1 MRSSCGRLTTFKNI
15 RSTVRGADEY
25 LLVGIDVAKNR
36 HHAFFG
42 TPKGKTLWKNLVFDN
57 SVIGFEALR
66 GLARDLQNKY
76 GLDNVVYG
84 LEPTASY
91 HKPLAE
97 YLIRQGEPVVYVS
110 NVAVAKNRALLDGRW
125 DKNDKKDAANVA
137 DLVGQGRCLYYDV
150 PEESLRELRGLI
162 AFRSKLKKQEH
173 ALRMRL
179 RNNLFAQY
187 FPELDRIYI
196 RAGQPDDMV
205 LSIAEHCLDPKEIA
219 QMEFDSFLT
228 LITKRKIRIEQE
240 QRLRGIWE
248 AAKNSAGCQV
258 HEAAKFEAKS
268 MVTQLK
274 AARQAVKDVEL
285 QMKTVAERFA
295 EYECLLS
302 IPGFGPIVSAMVL
315 AAIGDASRFE
325 HRKQVLRLAGL
336 DLSASRSGKTSDKAI
351 PVISKQG
358 KAALRYAL
366 VQAAQVASS
375 LNPTI
380 RSYFSGLIKG
390 RECERGIKMKMKVKL
405 AAKMLVIAW
414 TLMKRKDQ
422 FNPSCFTV

>member
-1 MRSSCGRLTTFKNI
+1 MRSSCERLTTFKTI
-15 RSTVRGADEY
+15 RNAVRGADEY

-76 GLDNVVYG
+76 GLDKVVYG

-110 NVAVAKNRALLDGRW
+110 NVAVAKNRALL
-125 DKNDKKDAANVA
+125 
-137 DLVGQGRCLYYDV
+137 
-150 PEESLRELRGLI
+150 
-162 AFRSKLKKQEH
+162 
-173 ALRMRL
+173 
-179 RNNLFAQY
+179 
-187 FPELDRIYI
+187 
-196 RAGQPDDMV
+196 
-205 LSIAEHCLDPKEIA
+205 
-219 QMEFDSFLT
+219 T

-248 AAKNSAGCQV
+248 TTKNSAGCQV
-258 HEAAKFEAKS
+258 HDAAKFEAKS
-268 MVTQLK
+268 MVIQLR

-325 HRKQVLRLAGL
+325 HRGQVIRLAGL
-336 DLSASRSGKTSDKAI
+336 DLSASRSGKTSDKA
-351 PVISKQG
+351 ISKQG

-375 LNPTI
+375 FNPTI

-414 TLMKRKDQ
+414 TLMKRKEQ
-422 FNPSCFTV
+422 FDPSCFTV

>member
-1 MRSSCGRLTTFKNI
+1 MRSSCERLTTFKNI
-15 RSTVRGADEY
+15 RSAVRGADEY
-25 LLVGIDVAKNR
+25 LLVGIDVAKHR

-66 GLARDLQNKY
+66 GLAGDLQNKY
-76 GLDNVVYG
+76 GLDKVVYG

-97 YLIRQGEPVVYVS
+97 YLIRQGESVVYVS

-150 PEESLRELRGLI
+150 PKESLRELRGLI
-162 AFRSKLKKQEH
+162 AYRSKLKKQEH

-285 QMKTVAERFA
+285 QMKTVAERFV
-295 EYECLLS
+295 EYQCLLS

-325 HRKQVLRLAGL
+325 HRGQVIRLAGL
-336 DLSASRSGKTSDKAI
+336 DLSASRSGDISNKAI

-380 RSYFSGLIKG
+380 RNYFSGLIKG

-422 FNPSCFTV
+422 FDPSCFTV